1 MRLRLLV
8 LVALGLFRLSP
19 FARAEVTRF
28 EEKSRTALGTSGYEK
43 ITGTLH
49 FAVAPAHPRNR
60 VIADLALA
68 PVNATG
74 RVEFSADLVVLR
86 PVAPTSANNH
96 TALLEVSNRGGKGLL
111 TGFNKGAKS
120 DPLTDSDLGD
130 NFLFRQ
136 GYTLVWVG
144 WEFDVPPTP
153 GLLRVDV
160 PFATDHG
167 KTITGPVSA
176 LLIVDTP
183 TTTFRVTDLATY
195 APADPAFADATLSV
209 RASRTTGTW
218 APVPR
223 DAWSIR
229 DHTVTLPAGFTPG
242 RAYELTYTAKNPPIA
257 GLGFAAI
264 RDTAAWLK
272 STPPTSPTAPAA
284 SSSSLAPVA
293 AVRHAYAFG
302 ISQSGRFLRDF
313 LYHGF
318 NTDEHDRP
326 VFDAVWAHIAGAAR
340 LDFNRRWS
348 TPRSLGQTPVSGFPF
363 ADTAQLDPA
372 TDTREGL
379 LENPRIP
386 THTPAPKIF
395 YTNTSVEYVGGGRV
409 AALIHTDP
417 AGMRDLALPPHIR
430 AYAFAGTQHGAA
442 RFPPT
447 KPTHAQQ
454 LPNPNDFWWPMR
466 ALLPALHAWVT
477 ADTPPPP
484 SAIPLLRDGTLVPA
498 SALAFPTLPSVAS
511 PRALNGG
518 PRAANPLL
526 TRDGAGTPLPLLVP
540 QVDADGNERGGLRL
554 PEIAV
559 PLGTYTGWNFR
570 SPAGGSPEE
579 PAMLLGSFI
588 PFAPTHDARLAAKDP
603 RPSISERYTSRADYL
618 TQIEQAARA
627 LVTQRLLLSTDVPA
641 IIKQA
646 SARWDHLTSAT
657 P

>member
-1 MRLRLLV
+1 MRLRLPV
-8 LVALGLFRLSP
+8 LVALSLLFLATL
-19 FARAEVTRF
+19 ARAEVTRF
-28 EEKSRTALGTSGYEK
+28 EEKSRAAIGTSGYEK

-68 PVNATG
+68 PIDATG
-74 RVEFSADLVVLR
+74 RVTFSADLVVFR
-86 PVAPTSANNH
+86 PATAAAANNH

-111 TGFNKGAKS
+111 TGFNLGAKANPES
-120 DPLTDSDLGD
+120 DADLGD

-153 GLLRVDV
+153 GLLRIQV
-160 PFATDHG
+160 PVATDHG
-167 KTITGPVSA
+167 KLITGPVSA
-176 LLIVDTP
+176 LLIVDAP
-183 TTTFRVTDLATY
+183 TTTFKVTDLAAY

-209 RASRTTGTW
+209 RASRTSGTW
-218 APVPR
+218 TPVPR
-223 DAWSIR
+223 DQWSIR
-229 DHTVTLPAGFTPG
+229 EHAVTLPAGFTPG

-272 STPPTSPTAPAA
+272 STPPTSAPASA
-284 SSSSLAPVA
+284 SAVPPVA
-293 AVRHAYAFG
+293 PVRHAYAFG
-302 ISQSGRFLRDF
+302 ISQSGRLLRDF

-318 NTDEHDRP
+318 NTDERDRP

-348 TPRSLGQTPVSGFPF
+348 TPRSLGLTPVTGFPF
-363 ADTAQLDPA
+363 ADTAQSDPV

-379 LENPRIP
+379 LENSRIP
-386 THTPAPKIF
+386 ASAPAPKIF
-395 YTNTSVEYVGGGRV
+395 YTNTSVEYLGGGRV
-409 AALIHTDP
+409 AALLHTDP
-417 AGMRDLALPPHIR
+417 TGTRDLALPPHVR

-447 KPTHAQQ
+447 KPAHAQQ
-454 LPNPNDFWWPMR
+454 LPNPHDFWWPMR

-484 SAIPLLRDGTLVPA
+484 SAIPTLRDGTLVPA
-498 SALAFPTLPSVAS
+498 SALAFPALPSVAS
-511 PRALNGG
+511 PRTLTGG
-518 PRAANPLL
+518 PRATNPLL
-526 TRDGAGTPLPLLVP
+526 TRDGAGTPLPLLVA
-540 QVDADGNERGGLRL
+540 QVDADGNERAGLRL

-559 PLGTYTGWNFR
+559 PLATYTGWNFR
-570 SPAGGSPEE
+570 SPAAGSPDELV
-579 PAMLLGSFI
+579 MLMGSFI
-588 PFAPTHDARLAAKDP
+588 PFAPTRNAREAAKDP
-603 RPSISERYTSRADYL
+603 RPSIAERYESRTAYL
-618 TQIEQAARA
+618 AQIERAAQS
-627 LVTQRLLLSTDVPA
+627 LVTQRLLLPTDVPA
-641 IIKQA
+641 LVKQA
-646 SARWDHLTSAT
+646 ATRWDHLAAPS

>member
-1 MRLRLLV
+1 MRLPRPAVLAALCLFLLAP
-8 LVALGLFRLSP
+8 L
-19 FARAEVTRF
+19 ARAEVTRF
-28 EEKSRTALGTSGYEK
+28 EEKSRTALGSSGYEK

-68 PVNATG
+68 PINSAG
-74 RVEFSADLVVLR
+74 RVEFSADLVILR
-86 PVAPTSANNH
+86 PATPAAANNH

-111 TGFNKGAKS
+111 TTFNKGAKS
-120 DPLTDSDLGD
+120 DPLTDADLGD

-136 GYTLVWVG
+136 GFTLVWVG

-153 GLLRVDV
+153 GLLRIQV
-160 PFATDHG
+160 PIATDHG

-176 LLIVDTP
+176 LLIADAP
-183 TTTFRVTDLATY
+183 TTTLRVTDLAAYT
-195 APADPAFADATLSV
+195 PADPTFTNATLSV

-218 APVPR
+218 APVAR
-223 DAWSIR
+223 DQWSIR
-229 DHTVTLPAGFTPG
+229 DHTVRLPAGFTPG

-272 STPPTSPTAPAA
+272 SSPPTSAA
-284 SSSSLAPVA
+284 STPATSVPPISP
-293 AVRHAYAFG
+293 VRHTYAYG
-302 ISQSGRFLRDF
+302 TSQSGRFLRDF

-318 NTDEHDRP
+318 NTDEHNRP

-363 ADTAQLDPA
+363 ADTAQLDPI
-372 TDTREGL
+372 TDSREGL
-379 LENPRIP
+379 LENPRV
-386 THTPAPKIF
+386 THAPKIF
-395 YTNTSVEYVGGGRV
+395 YTNTSVEYLGGGRV
-409 AALIHTDP
+409 AALLHTDP
-417 AGMRDLALPPHIR
+417 TGTRDVPLPPTVR
-430 AYAFAGTQHGAA
+430 AYTFAGTQHGAA

-447 KPTHAQQ
+447 KPAHAQQ
-454 LPNPNDFWWPMR
+454 LPNPNDFSWPMR

-484 SAIPLLRDGTLVPA
+484 SAYPTFRDATLVPA
-498 SALAFPTLPSVAS
+498 SALAWAALPSVAS
-511 PRALNGG
+511 PRALTGG

-526 TRDGAGTPLPLLVP
+526 ARDGAGTPLPLLVP
-540 QVDADGNERGGLRL
+540 QVDTDGNERAGLRL
-554 PEIAV
+554 PEITV

-570 SPAGGSPEE
+570 APAAGSPEE
-579 PAMLLGSFI
+579 LVLLLGSFI
-588 PFAPTHDARLAAKDP
+588 PFAPTRTARESAHDP
-603 RPSISERYTSRADYL
+603 RPSIAERYESRAAYL

-627 LVTQRLLLSTDVPA
+627 LVTQRLLLSADVPA

-646 SARWDHLTSAT
+646 ATRWDRLTSVT